1 MNFKNY
7 VKENLVTLL
16 LVIFPIITIEII
28 LMIYNNISNLT
39 RIYIFISIIIAYFLG
54 IYYSYYK
61 RKNYYNKILN
71 ILKELD
77 KKYLISEMTGNPN
90 FIEGKILKEIL
101 QETSK
106 SMTEHVNEF
115 KFKRRRLQ
123 RIYRT
128 LDT

>member
-16 LVIFPIITIEII
+16 LVIFAIITIEII

-77 KKYLISEMTGNPN
+77 KKYLISEMTGNPRL
-90 FIEGKILKEIL
+90 FRRK
-101 QETSK
+101 
-106 SMTEHVNEF
+106 
-115 KFKRRRLQ
+115 KFKGN
-123 RIYRT
+123 IT
-128 LDT
+128 TS

>member
-16 LVIFPIITIEII
+16 LVIFAIITIEII

-39 RIYIFISIIIAYFLG
+39 RIYIFISIIIAFFLG

-61 RKNYYNKILN
+61 IKNYYNKILN

>member
-7 VKENLVTLL
+7 LKENVVTLL
-16 LVIFPIITIEII
+16 LVIFSIATIEII
-28 LMIYNNISNLT
+28 LMIYSNISILT
-39 RIYIFISIIIAYFLG
+39 RIYIFISILVAYFLG

-61 RKNYYNKILN
+61 RKNYYTKILN

-77 KKYLISEMTGNPN
+77 KKYLISEMLGNPD

-106 SMTEHVNEF
+106 SMTEHVNGF
-115 KFKRRRLQ
+115 KFKRRRL
-123 RIYRT
+123 
-128 LDT
+128 

>member
-16 LVIFPIITIEII
+16 LVIFAIITIEII

-77 KKYLISEMTGNPN
+77 KKYLISEMTGNPRLFRRKNIKRNITRN
-90 FIEGKILKEIL
+90 FKI
-101 QETSK
+101 
-106 SMTEHVNEF
+106 ND
-115 KFKRRRLQ
+115 
-123 RIYRT
+123 RT
-128 LDT
+128 CK